1 MKENSIE
8 EDIKIL
14 EEMIENANI
23 ENMDMNNCFGGE
35 HIEAIEHILSDY
47 KRVLKENEELLQE
60 KIDNQKINLLA
71 QNFMLDYQ
79 KGYED
84 GKANRG
90 SAVQIIIDNQQYHI
104 FRNQIEKYKEHIEK
118 LQKENEE
125 LKEERQIVGI
135 PVKNKR
141 DGRIG
146 IVLHQWESGSV
157 AVLESINP
165 RVINTHDSWNTLE
178 IVTDEVKQTQTKCET
193 IPVQKVKDKIEEIL
207 NNGEYIIIFEGDAD
221 FADEATRIDAQKYI
235 KLEKLQELL
244 EGRK

>member
-1 MKENSIE
+1 MNE
-8 EDIKIL
+8 EEKK
-14 EEMIENANI
+14 
-23 ENMDMNNCFGGE
+23 
-35 HIEAIEHILSDY
+35 AIEY
-47 KRVLKENEELLQE
+47 LKTRLYGNEDCKYIDVAQE
-60 KIDNQKINLLA
+60 DLRIFINLV
-71 QNFMLDYQ
+71 D
-79 KGYED
+79 
-84 GKANRG
+84 
-90 SAVQIIIDNQQYHI
+90 S
-104 FRNQIEKYKEHIEK
+104 

-135 PVKNKR
+135 PVRNKR

-146 IVLHQWESGSV
+146 IVLHQWESGNV

-193 IPVQKVKDKIEEIL
+193 ILVQKIKDKIEEIL

-221 FADEATRIDAQKYI
+221 FPDEATRIDAQKYI

>member
-1 MKENSIE
+1 MENSIE

-23 ENMDMNNCFGGE
+23 ENMDMNDCFGGE

-47 KRVLKENEELLQE
+47 KRVLKENEEL
-60 KIDNQKINLLA
+60 
-71 QNFMLDYQ
+71 
-79 KGYED
+79 
-84 GKANRG
+84 
-90 SAVQIIIDNQQYHI
+90 
-104 FRNQIEKYKEHIEK
+104 
-118 LQKENEE
+118 
-125 LKEERQIVGI
+125 KEERQIVGI
-135 PVKNKR
+135 PVRNKR

-193 IPVQKVKDKIEEIL
+193 IPVSLVEEKIEELDIKITYIESQYT
-207 NNGEYIIIFEGDAD
+207 NGGQNCNSNYLSALY
-221 FADEATRIDAQKYI
+221 QKQV
-235 KLEKLQELL
+235 LQELL
-244 EGRK
+244 EKR